1 MKTRRI
7 LLPLAVL
14 AAGAVIAFLLVRLRP
29 EVERR
34 EAPIQPP
41 LVRVVTARPTDH
53 RLDVGSQGTVAPR
66 TESSLVAQVAGRIVE
81 VAPSFA
87 AGGFFRRGET
97 LVRIDPRDYRL
108 ALADARA
115 AKAQAETRLATAE
128 AEAEVAR
135 REWRELGRGEPTA
148 LAAREPQLTEARAAV
163 AAAEAG
169 VERAELELAR
179 TGVEA
184 PYAGRVRE
192 KQADVGQYVAPGT
205 PLAVIYATDYAEVRL
220 PVPQNEFG
228 FLEIDI
234 GAPGIDGA
242 GGLTPGAE
250 SAGPLARL
258 TGSIGGAAHVWPARI
273 VRTAGT
279 IDPRTR
285 MLDLFARVDDPFR
298 RDRGGRDGGTG
309 APLPMGLFVEATI
322 AGRTAEGV
330 FVLPR
335 AALRDGGRVLV
346 VDGDDR
352 LRFRDV
358 AVLRT
363 EGDRAVISD
372 GLAPGE
378 RVCVSPLA
386 TVTDGMKVRTV
397 PAEEA
402 APVESEPGEA
412 AGTDLE
418 ERT

>member
-53 RLDVGSQGTVAPR
+53 RLDVASQGTVAPR

-97 LVRIDPRDYRL
+97 LIVIDPRDYRL
-108 ALADARA
+108 ALAEARA

-148 LAAREPQLTEARAAV
+148 LAAREPQLAEARAAV

-184 PYAGRVRE
+184 PYTGRVRE

-205 PLAVIYATDYAEVRL
+205 PLAAIYATDYAEVRL
-220 PVPQNEFG
+220 PVLQNEFG
-228 FLEIDI
+228 FLEIDL

-250 SAGPLARL
+250 AAGPLARL

-298 RDRGGRDGGTG
+298 RDRGGRDGGGTG

-402 APVESEPGEA
+402 APGDA
-412 AGTDLE
+412 AVAGLE
-418 ERT
+418 ERP

>member
-14 AAGAVIAFLLVRLRP
+14 AAGAAIAFLLIRLRP

-41 LVRVVTARPTDH
+41 LVRVVTAEPADH
-53 RLDVGSQGTVAPR
+53 RLDVGSRGTVAPR

-87 AGGFFRRGET
+87 AGGFFRQGET
-97 LVRIDPRDYRL
+97 LVVIDPRDYRL

-115 AKAQAETRLATAE
+115 AKAQAETRRATAE

-135 REWRELGRGEPTA
+135 REWQELGRGEPTA
-148 LAAREPQLTEARAAV
+148 LAAREPQLAEARAAV
-163 AAAEAG
+163 AAAEAA

-205 PLAVIYATDYAEVRL
+205 PLAAIYATDYAEVRL
-220 PVPQNEFG
+220 PVSQDELG
-228 FLEIDI
+228 YLEIDL
-234 GAPGIDGA
+234 GAPAADGA
-242 GGLTPGAE
+242 GTGRTPGAE
-250 SAGPLARL
+250 GAGPPARL
-258 TGSIGGAAHVWPARI
+258 TGSIGGAAQVWPARI

-285 MLDLFARVDDPFR
+285 MLDLFARVDDPFD
-298 RDRGGRDGGTG
+298 RDRDGGG
-309 APLPMGLFVEATI
+309 GSAPLPMGLFVEATI
-322 AGRTAEGV
+322 AGRTAHGV
-330 FVLPR
+330 FVVPR

-346 VDGDDR
+346 VDDDDR

-363 EGDRAVISD
+363 EGDRVVISG
-372 GLAPGE
+372 GLETGE

-402 APVESEPGEA
+402 PLETGPEED
-412 AGTDLE
+412 AGAIAE